1 MRLPNKLYSYEE
13 STLSKFPIV
22 LRALRD
28 SDSGV
33 TELYERIKK
42 SVPDMSEYMEI
53 LDSLYALG
61 KIDIDDK
68 EAVLRYVERDHE

>member
-42 SVPDMSEYMEI
+42 SVPDVSECMEI

>member
-33 TELYERIKK
+33 TELYERIKT
-42 SVPDMSEYMEI
+42 SVPDVSEYMEI

>member
-42 SVPDMSEYMEI
+42 SVPDVGEYMEI

>member
-13 STLSKFPIV
+13 STLSKFPMV

-42 SVPDMSEYMEI
+42 SVPDVSEYMEM

>member
-42 SVPDMSEYMEI
+42 SVPDVSEYMEI

-61 KIDIDDK
+61 KIDIGDK

>member
-42 SVPDMSEYMEI
+42 SVPDVSEYMEI

-68 EAVLRYVERDHE
+68 EAVLRYVERDYE

>member
-1 MRLPNKLYSYEE
+1 M
-13 STLSKFPIV
+13 SKFPIV

-28 SDSGV
+28 SHSGV

-42 SVPDMSEYMEI
+42 SVPDVSEYMEI

>member
-28 SDSGV
+28 FDSGV

-42 SVPDMSEYMEI
+42 SVPDVSEYMEI

-68 EAVLRYVERDHE
+68 EAVLRYAERDHE

>member
-42 SVPDMSEYMEI
+42 SVPDVSEYMEM

>member
-1 MRLPNKLYSYEE
+1 MRLPNKLYSYEG

-42 SVPDMSEYMEI
+42 SVPDVSEYMEI

>member
-42 SVPDMSEYMEI
+42 SVPDVSEYMEI
-53 LDSLYALG
+53 LDSLYAFG

>member
-22 LRALRD
+22 LRSLRD
-28 SDSGV
+28 SDCGV
-33 TELYERIKK
+33 TELYGRNKK
-42 SVPDMSEYMEI
+42 LMPDVNEYMEI

-68 EAVLRYVERDHE
+68 EAVLRYVERDYE

>member
-42 SVPDMSEYMEI
+42 SVPDVSEYMEI

-68 EAVLRYVERDHE
+68 EAVLRSVERDHE

>member
-22 LRALRD
+22 LRSLRD

-42 SVPDMSEYMEI
+42 SVPDVSEYMEI

>member
-42 SVPDMSEYMEI
+42 SVPDVSEYMEI
-53 LDSLYALG
+53 LDSLYALR

>member
-1 MRLPNKLYSYEE
+1 MRLPNKLYSNEE

-42 SVPDMSEYMEI
+42 SVPDVSEYMEI

>member
-42 SVPDMSEYMEI
+42 SVPGVSEYMEI

>member
-13 STLSKFPIV
+13 STLSKFPRV

-42 SVPDMSEYMEI
+42 SVPDVSEYMEI

>member
-13 STLSKFPIV
+13 STLSKFPMV

-42 SVPDMSEYMEI
+42 SVPDVSEYMEI

>member
-42 SVPDMSEYMEI
+42 SVPDVSEYMET

>member
-22 LRALRD
+22 LRVLRD

-42 SVPDMSEYMEI
+42 SVPDVSEYMEI

>member
-42 SVPDMSEYMEI
+42 SVPDVSEYMEI

-68 EAVLRYVERDHE
+68 EAVLGYVERDHE